1 MHSTSVTHRI
11 HMGFQRCFSFSL
23 SPSLPLYPIL
33 SASTLFPSHV
43 PVSLT
48 SRAYF
53 DWGQTLGFH
62 TIYNAALSNGIEY
75 ERGWNEHMLEKWR
88 SNTMPRE
95 EQWPETRQNGKSK
108 RKIWKIDFICTN
120 LYVCV
125 YIYII
130 KSSRIRS
137 IFWKINDR
145 SYSMNNSFLPS
156 PRANRANNCFVRRY
170 RWKIRIWSGQKVTR
184 YVSYGEN
191 LSIEEGYGSTYRTK
205 IKLHSTLKI
214 NESESFLRDFH
225 TRVKIWEIA
234 SASRLLSKRSG
245 IIISL
250 RVSDAQ
256 WSN

>member
-1 MHSTSVTHRI
+1 MSTCSKNGDRI
-11 HMGFQRCFSFSL
+11 RCREKNSGL
-23 SPSLPLYPIL
+23 KR
-33 SASTLFPSHV
+33 V
-43 PVSLT
+43 
-48 SRAYF
+48 
-53 DWGQTLGFH
+53 QTG
-62 TIYNAALSNGIEY
+62 NRR
-75 ERGWNEHMLEKWR
+75 ERFEK
-88 SNTMPRE
+88 SI
-95 EQWPETRQNGKSK
+95 S
-108 RKIWKIDFICTN
+108 
-120 LYVCV
+120 YVQTCMCV
-125 YIYII
+125 YII

-156 PRANRANNCFVRRY
+156 QRANRANNCFVRRY
-170 RWKIRIWSGQKVTR
+170 RWKIRIWSGQKVAR

-205 IKLHSTLKI
+205 IKLHSTLEI
-214 NESESFLRDFH
+214 NESESFLRDLH